1 MKSSEN
7 LEMPRV
13 PVGITKGQ
21 FLASQQKQN
30 IVTTASKNWRKTA
43 STISIESP
51 TLLDFAN

>member
-13 PVGITKGQ
+13 PVRIIKGQ

-30 IVTTASKNWRKTA
+30 ILTTASKN
-43 STISIESP
+43 
-51 TLLDFAN
+51 